1 MQKGSARVH
10 VEMGLVTN
18 PLVKLNQLQKGIA
31 FALLAPLL
39 YALKSAAIKSA
50 PPIKVEQIVFLR
62 YLFDFLILSPFFLR
76 AGKKLLSKQLPLHM
90 VRACLIVLSACCS
103 VYGIKNLVLVDALL
117 LENTMP
123 LFIPLILWIWHRQKI
138 NLYSFFILFIG
149 FSSVFFLLKPKLNI
163 LHIASFASLA
173 TGLFSAISTVCIKTL
188 AKTESPIAI
197 YFYYNVFA
205 GTLAFC
211 LCAYSW
217 EGPPSIPLPFWL
229 PLVLNSV
236 LGVLFQYSIIQAYS
250 LISPH
255 IVGGFAYF
263 GILFSALL
271 GWLIWQEPLDMF
283 QIIGGGLLVGSGL
296 LMILESR
303 RKTLSEQQSLPSGED

>member
-1 MQKGSARVH
+1 M
-10 VEMGLVTN
+10 ELVTN
-18 PLVKLNQLQKGIA
+18 PQIKLDSLQKGIA
-31 FALLAPLL
+31 FSLLASLL

-62 YLFDFLILSPFFLR
+62 YLFDFLILSPFFLK
-76 AGKKLLSKQLPLHM
+76 AGKKLLSKKLPLHM
-90 VRACLIVLSACCS
+90 VRASLIVLSACCS

-123 LFIPLILWIWHRQKI
+123 LFIPLVLWVWHRQKI
-138 NLYSFFILFIG
+138 NLYSVFILFIG

-173 TGLFSAISTVCIKTL
+173 TGLFSAISTVSIKTL
-188 AKTESPIAI
+188 SKTESSIAI
-197 YFYYNVFA
+197 YFYYNIFA
-205 GTLAFC
+205 GALAFC

-217 EGPPSIPLPFWL
+217 EGLPSIPLPFWL

-236 LGVLFQYSIIQAYS
+236 LGVLFQFSIIQAYR

-255 IVGGFAYF
+255 VVGGIAYF

-271 GWLIWQEPLDMF
+271 GWLIWKEPLDMM
-283 QIIGGGLLVGSGL
+283 QILGGALLVGSGL

-303 RKTLSEQQSLPSGED
+303 RKTLSEQQSLPARKEH